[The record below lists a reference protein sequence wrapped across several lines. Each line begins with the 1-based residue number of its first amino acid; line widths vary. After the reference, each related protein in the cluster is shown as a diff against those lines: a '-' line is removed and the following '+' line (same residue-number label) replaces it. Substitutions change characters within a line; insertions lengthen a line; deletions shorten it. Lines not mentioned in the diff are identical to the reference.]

1 MKFGAFWDV
10 APCSFVGVDVAWSRS
25 TPTRLDGSTSLKAPI
40 FMYMFTFPVNGI
52 IYVRAY

>member
-10 APCSFVGVDVAWSRS
+10 APCSFVGVDLAWSRS
-25 TPTRLDGSTSLKAPI
+25 TPTRLDGSTSQKTPI
-40 FMYMFTFPVNGI
+40 FMYMFTFSVNGI